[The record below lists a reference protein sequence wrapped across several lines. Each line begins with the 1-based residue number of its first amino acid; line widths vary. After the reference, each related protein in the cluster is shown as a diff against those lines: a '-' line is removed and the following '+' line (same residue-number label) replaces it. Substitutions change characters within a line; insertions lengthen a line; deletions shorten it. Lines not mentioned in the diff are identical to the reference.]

1 MQAAGV
7 TVTELT
13 LMFQYIA
20 CKLNRIPFGIRNIN
34 TYSEEKIEKIRDSSE
49 LVMFICPAD
58 WTMFQVPSGIEFTS
72 LKNNRGEAVK
82 STIEKLE
89 IMKEFRENELLSI
102 LNKQYS
108 GMHLK
113 EPRKLETNSVV
124 LLRNIANESKRE
136 PMRFARVLQINESKD
151 NAQRILT
158 LEYNNI
164 KKKKDGNWIGI
175 PKIVERSIN
184 DVIPIDKA
192 VNESMLNP
200 TILEKV
206 ITDGTSEIDEEV
218 IGEEDEEIQGI
229 NERNEV
235 NDTDEITLNNDDSGD
250 KINDNDET
258 VNQKQVR
265 RSGRI
270 KKQLVN
276 INPEDIGENDNE
288 NDEDYRS

>member
-1 MQAAGV
+1 
-7 TVTELT
+7 
-13 LMFQYIA
+13 MFQYIA
-20 CKLNRIPFGIRNIN
+20 YKLNKIPFGIRNIN
-34 TYSEEKIEKIRDSSE
+34 TYSEEKIEGIRDSSE

-58 WTMFQVPSGIEFTS
+58 WTMFQVPGGIEFTS

-164 KKKKDGNWIGI
+164 KKKKDGSWIGI

-184 DVIPIDKA
+184 DVIPIDNA

-200 TILEKV
+200 SILEKV
-206 ITDGTSEIDEEV
+206 V
-218 IGEEDEEIQGI
+218 
-229 NERNEV
+229 
-235 NDTDEITLNNDDSGD
+235 TDE
-250 KINDNDET
+250 INDNDEGVLVTENDEAKVGDEEDDGDELEMIQKGSNEIILNNDEIEVENGKNDNNET
-258 VNQKQVR
+258 VDHKQIR
-265 RSGRI
+265 RSERI
-270 KKQLVN
+270 KKRIVD
-276 INPEDIGENDNE
+276 INPDDIGENDNE
-288 NDEDYRS
+288 NDEDYK